1 MKRKFFKKFGHPF
14 IYGAT
19 IFFII
24 FPSFALGE
32 IEKAEPIA
40 IKKIEVT
47 QIGEGTRIFIEG
59 TGPLEYS
66 AFQGNK
72 PLSVVLDLPQVI
84 LGKLEGPIQVQDGLV
99 KAIHN
104 KQIVDPRETRARVE
118 IILEKSVDYAVDS
131 VGNNV
136 IVNLGQYKSALAGFP
151 PEEKKVEQRGEEKKE
166 VAAKIEEKKE
176 VPLKQEPE
184 RLKGKLITAIQI
196 SPQPDFLEVGIKGTQ
211 PLTNFRSFKLLNP
224 PRLVLDFPGVQNA
237 LGKRKMEVGSPW
249 LHEIRL
255 GEYPEKLRLVLT
267 FPDKKIP
274 PYNLRQ
280 EEKEIKI
287 ILGTKAET
295 VAAPAIAPPPA
306 EVPQSIKVAEA
317 EPKKGVKKE
326 EVEKLPEKPPVAP
339 TPPTEKIP
347 AQAQQLEK
355 APAPEIKTQ
364 PELEKVPVSP
374 YKGAKISLD
383 FKDAD
388 LHNIFRLLAEVSN
401 LNIIATDDVKGKIT
415 IRMVNVPWDQALD
428 VILTTKNLVKIEEG
442 NVLRITTAESVRKE
456 REEKQ
461 KEEDLLVKVKE
472 SREKLEPLTMET
484 ITVNYARA
492 VDLQK
497 LIREKDEKGKG
508 LLSPRGSVKADE
520 RTNTLIIQDTKQ
532 NIEEIINLIK
542 KLDSPTPQVLIE
554 ARIVQAQ
561 TTFARSLG
569 IQWGGSYNQFSSN
582 SWFWGLTGNNP
593 NAAPGWAFTPG
604 AYSYNLPTAPGAP
617 ANISTSATAGPLPIY
632 MPSNFVVNFPASTS
646 YTQVGGL
653 GISFGKLTGNLINL
667 DLRLQLGETEG
678 QTKVIARPKLA
689 TLTNTPAHIKQGE
702 LIPYETTSQAG
713 TQVQFIDAVLMLEV
727 TPQVTPD
734 GSIKMTVKVTRDSR
748 GTFRSPAMQV
758 PSIDKREAKTE
769 VLVKDG
775 ETLVIGGIYE
785 SESAEGEA
793 RIPWL
798 GKIPILG
805 WLFKNKEVYNTKKEL
820 LIFITP
826 TLLQGM
832 KAES

>member
-1 MKRKFFKKFGHPF
+1 MKRKFFQKYCRHL
-14 IYGAT
+14 IRGAM
-19 IFFII
+19 IVILS
-24 FPSFALGE
+24 FPSFSQGE
-32 IEKAEPIA
+32 IQKPGPLTIN
-40 IKKIEVT
+40 KIEVMKVA
-47 QIGEGTRIFIEG
+47 EGTRVFIEG

-66 AFQGNK
+66 AFQRTK
-72 PLSVVLDLPQVI
+72 PSRVVLDLPQAI
-84 LGKLEGPIQVQDGLV
+84 LGKLAGSIPVQDEII
-99 KAIHN
+99 KSIHN
-104 KQIVDPRETRARVE
+104 KQITDSPHPYARVE
-118 IILEKSVDYAVDS
+118 IILERPVEYAVDS
-131 VGNNV
+131 VENS
-136 IVNLGQYKSALAGFP
+136 IIIDLEEHKPALIAAAIEDKKT
-151 PEEKKVEQRGEEKKE
+151 EEKEEKRIEETKE
-166 VAAKIEEKKE
+166 VL
-176 VPLKQEPE
+176 VQKQAP
-184 RLKGKLITAIQI
+184 LKGKLLTEIQVAA
-196 SPQPDFLEVGIKGTQ
+196 QANFLEVGIKGTE
-211 PLTNFRSFKLLNP
+211 PSVDFRSFRLVNP
-224 PRLVLDFPGVQNA
+224 PRLVLDFPGFKNA
-237 LGKRKMEVGSPW
+237 TGKRKVEVGSPW
-249 LHEIRL
+249 LREIRL
-255 GEYPEKLRLVLT
+255 GEYPEKLRLVFT

-274 PYNLRQ
+274 PYTLQKEEQELRVILGAKQ
-280 EEKEIKI
+280 EPTPPVASPPQPVKVDEKEKIAEKEFKKEAADQEIKKQEI
-287 ILGTKAET
+287 ERPA
-295 VAAPAIAPPPA
+295 VASPPA
-306 EVPQSIKVAEA
+306 E
-317 EPKKGVKKE
+317 
-326 EVEKLPEKPPVAP
+326 
-339 TPPTEKIP
+339 KILAQAQMP
-347 AQAQQLEK
+347 AQAPLYETKPQG
-355 APAPEIKTQ
+355 
-364 PELEKVPVSP
+364 ELEKVQVSP
-374 YKGAKISLD
+374 YKGARISLD

-401 LNIIATDDVKGKIT
+401 LNIITTDEVKGKIT
-415 IRMVNVPWDQALD
+415 IRLVNVPWDQALD

-472 SREKLEPLTMET
+472 SREKLEPLTTET
-484 ITVNYARA
+484 ITVNYAKA
-492 VDLQK
+492 ADLQK

-508 LLSPRGSVKADE
+508 FLSPRGSVKADE

-554 ARIVQAQ
+554 ARVVQAQ

-569 IQWGGSYNQFSSN
+569 IQWGGSYNQTGGGQ
-582 SWFWGLTGNNP
+582 WHWGLTGNNP
-593 NAAPGWAFTPG
+593 SASAGWGFTP
-604 AYSYNLPTAPGAP
+604 
-617 ANISTSATAGPLPIY
+617 SATGTSTPLI
-632 MPSNFVVNFPASTS
+632 MPSNFVVNFPASTGN
-646 YTQVGGL
+646 TQIGGL
-653 GISFGKLTGNLINL
+653 GISFGKLTGNLVNL

-748 GTFRSPAMQV
+748 GTFRSPSMQV

-785 SESAEGEA
+785 SENQESET

-805 WLFKNKEVYNTKKEL
+805 WLFKSKEIYNSKKEL

>member
-1 MKRKFFKKFGHPF
+1 MNRNLLFKFGHHL
-14 IYGAT
+14 IWGVMV
-19 IFFII
+19 IFLS
-24 FPSFALGE
+24 FPSFAQGE
-32 IEKAEPIA
+32 IQKPEPLT

-47 QIGEGTRIFIEG
+47 KVAEKTRVFIEG

-66 AFQGNK
+66 AFQKSK
-72 PLSVVLDLPQVI
+72 PLSVVIDLPRIV
-84 LGKLEGPIQVQDGLV
+84 LGKLTGSIQVQDGV
-99 KAIHN
+99 IKSIRNHQVAMPP
-104 KQIVDPRETRARVE
+104 QPYARVE
-118 IILEKSVDYAVDS
+118 IVLERPVEYAIDSSENNIVVDFEEYKPALTVAALEKR
-131 VGNNV
+131 
-136 IVNLGQYKSALAGFP
+136 
-151 PEEKKVEQRGEEKKE
+151 EEKTTVEKKE
-166 VAAKIEEKKE
+166 EKIEASKE
-176 VPLKQEPE
+176 VTALKDAPV
-184 RLKGKLITAIQI
+184 KGKLIKEVQVNDRPN
-196 SPQPDFLEVGIKGTQ
+196 SLEVTITGTES
-211 PLTNFRSFKLLNP
+211 LADFRSFKLTNP
-224 PRLVLDFPGVQNA
+224 PRLVLDLPGLKNA
-237 LGKRKMEVGSPW
+237 TGKRKIEVGSPW
-249 LHEIRL
+249 LQEIRF
-255 GEYPEKLRLVLT
+255 GDYPEKLRLV
-267 FPDKKIP
+267 FAFADKKIP
-274 PYNLRQ
+274 PYTLHREERELRLILGAKEEPAPSLASSPQ
-280 EEKEIKI
+280 PLKTAEKETKKEAEVKEA
-287 ILGTKAET
+287 KAE
-295 VAAPAIAPPPA
+295 VK
-306 EVPQSIKVAEA
+306 E
-317 EPKKGVKKE
+317 VKKE
-326 EVEKLPEKPPVAP
+326 EAEKQPGASPVEQKSQSPEKAQLPEAKL
-339 TPPTEKIP
+339 
-347 AQAQQLEK
+347 QA
-355 APAPEIKTQ
+355 
-364 PELEKVPVSP
+364 ELEKGPVSP

-401 LNIIATDDVKGKIT
+401 LNIITTDDVKGKIT

-456 REEKQ
+456 REDKQ

-472 SREKLEPLTMET
+472 SREKLEPLITET
-484 ITVNYARA
+484 ITVNYAKA
-492 VDLQK
+492 ADLQK
-497 LIREKDEKGKG
+497 LIREKEEKGKG
-508 LLSPRGSVKADE
+508 FLSPRGSVKADE

-532 NIEEIINLIK
+532 NIEEIKNLIK
-542 KLDSPTPQVLIE
+542 KLDTPTPQVLIE
-554 ARIVQAQ
+554 ARVVQAQ

-569 IQWGGSYNQFSSN
+569 IQWGGSYNQTGGGQ
-582 SWFWGLTGNNP
+582 WHWGLTGNNP
-593 NAAPGWAFTPG
+593 SASAGWGFNP
-604 AYSYNLPTAPGAP
+604 
-617 ANISTSATAGPLPIY
+617 STSTPLI
-632 MPSNFVVNFPASTS
+632 MPSNFVVNFPAATTN
-646 YTQVGGL
+646 TQVGGL
-653 GISFGKLTGNLINL
+653 GISFGKLTGNLVNL

-748 GTFRSPAMQV
+748 GTFRSPSMQV

-785 SESAEGEA
+785 SENQESET

-805 WLFKNKEVYNTKKEL
+805 WLFKSKEVFNTKKEL

>member
-1 MKRKFFKKFGHPF
+1 MKRKLFQKFCHHLIG
-14 IYGAT
+14 GA
-19 IFFII
+19 II
-24 FPSFALGE
+24 LSLSFPSFSQGE
-32 IEKAEPIA
+32 IQKSEPLTIN
-40 IKKIEVT
+40 KIEVMKVA
-47 QIGEGTRIFIEG
+47 EGTRVFIEG
-59 TGPLEYS
+59 NGPLEYT
-66 AFQGNK
+66 AFQKTK
-72 PLSVVLDLPQVI
+72 PLSLILDLPQAV
-84 LGKLEGPIQVQDGLV
+84 LGKLAGSIQVQDGLI
-99 KAIHN
+99 KSIQN
-104 KQIVDPRETRARVE
+104 KQITAPPHPFARVE
-118 IILEKSVDYAVDS
+118 IILEKPVEYTVDS
-131 VGNNV
+131 KENNIV
-136 IVNLGQYKSALAGFP
+136 IDFGEHSSALTVAAV
-151 PEEKKVEQRGEEKKE
+151 EERKTAEKKE
-166 VAAKIEEKKE
+166 EKKIEEKKE
-176 VPLKQEPE
+176 VSVQKQVP
-184 RLKGKLITAIQI
+184 LKGKLIKEIQVAA
-196 SPQPDFLEVGIKGTQ
+196 QANFLEVGIFGTE
-211 PLTNFRSFKLLNP
+211 PLVDFRSFRLVNP
-224 PRLVLDFPGVQNA
+224 PRLVLDFPGLKNA
-237 LGKRKMEVGSPW
+237 TGKRKVEVGSPW
-249 LHEIRL
+249 LQEIRL
-255 GEYPEKLRLVLT
+255 GEYPEKLRLVFT

-274 PYNLRQ
+274 PYNLER
-280 EEKEIKI
+280 EEKELRV

-295 VAAPAIAPPPA
+295 APQVASLPEPVKLAQQEKVTEQEKVAEKEVKKEIETKEIKREEIEKPVEASPPA
-306 EVPQSIKVAEA
+306 EKSF
-317 EPKKGVKKE
+317 
-326 EVEKLPEKPPVAP
+326 
-339 TPPTEKIP
+339 
-347 AQAQQLEK
+347 AQAQPPEK
-355 APAPEIKTQ
+355 TPLPEAKPQ
-364 PELEKVPVSP
+364 GELEKVAVSP

-401 LNIIATDDVKGKIT
+401 LNIITTDDVKGKIT
-415 IRMVNVPWDQALD
+415 IRMVNVPWDQVLD

-472 SREKLEPLTMET
+472 SREKLEPLTTET
-484 ITVNYARA
+484 ITVNYAKA
-492 VDLQK
+492 ADLQK

-508 LLSPRGSVKADE
+508 FLSPRGSVKADE

-542 KLDSPTPQVLIE
+542 KLDTPTPQVLIE
-554 ARIVQAQ
+554 ARVVQAQ

-569 IQWGGSYNQFSSN
+569 IQWGGSYNQTGGGQ
-582 SWFWGLTGNNP
+582 WHWGLTGNNP
-593 NAAPGWAFTPG
+593 TASAGWGFTP
-604 AYSYNLPTAPGAP
+604 
-617 ANISTSATAGPLPIY
+617 SATGASTPLI
-632 MPSNFVVNFPASTS
+632 MPSNFVVNFPASTGNTS
-646 YTQVGGL
+646 VGGL
-653 GISFGKLTGNLINL
+653 GISFGKLTGNLVNL

-748 GTFRSPAMQV
+748 GTFRSPSMQV

-785 SESAEGEA
+785 SENQESET

>member
-1 MKRKFFKKFGHPF
+1 MKKKFFKKFGHRL
-14 IYGAT
+14 IWGA
-19 IFFII
+19 II
-24 FPSFALGE
+24 ILSFPSFSLGE
-32 IEKAEPIA
+32 IEKSEPLA

-47 QIGEGTRIFIEG
+47 QLAGGTRVFIEG

-66 AFQGNK
+66 AFKRNK
-72 PLSVVLDLPQVI
+72 PLSVVLDLPETI
-84 LGKLEGPIQVQDGLV
+84 LGKLEGPIQVQDGIV
-99 KAIHN
+99 KAIQN
-104 KQIVDPRETRARVE
+104 KQITDSSEPRARVE
-118 IILEKSVDYAVDS
+118 IILEKPVEYIIDS
-131 VGNNV
+131 ESNNV
-136 IVNLGQYKSALAGFP
+136 IVDLGRYKAESTTTAAE
-151 PEEKKVEQRGEEKKE
+151 EEKIEEKKE
-166 VAAKIEEKKE
+166 VAAK
-176 VPLKQEPE
+176 VPAP
-184 RLKGKLITAIQI
+184 LKGKLLTDIQI
-196 SPQPDFLEVGIKGTQ
+196 SAQPTYLEVGIKGTEAF
-211 PLTNFRSFKLLNP
+211 TDFRSFKLVKP
-224 PRLVLDFPGVQNA
+224 PRFVLDFPGLKNA
-237 LGKRKMEVGSPW
+237 TGKRKVEVKSPW
-249 LHEIRL
+249 LHDIRL
-255 GEYPEKLRLVLT
+255 GEYQEKLRLVFT
-267 FPDKKIP
+267 FVDKNMP
-274 PYNLRQ
+274 PFSLSK
-280 EEKEIKI
+280 EEKELKVIF
-287 ILGTKAET
+287 GTKKEET
-295 VAAPAIAPPPA
+295 VASAPAPSPPP
-306 EVPQSIKVAEA
+306 EVPKPVQMAEA
-317 EPKKGVKKE
+317 EPKKEVKKE
-326 EVEKLPEKPPVAP
+326 ETEKPQEKPVVAPPPPVEKSPV
-339 TPPTEKIP
+339 
-347 AQAQQLEK
+347 QAQVQEK
-355 APAPEIKTQ
+355 KPAPETKSQ
-364 PELEKVPVSP
+364 SDLEKVQVSP
-374 YKGAKISLD
+374 YKGTKISLD

-401 LNIIATDDVKGKIT
+401 LNIITTDEVKGKIT

-442 NVLRITTAESVRKE
+442 NVLRISTAENMRKE

-472 SREKLEPLTMET
+472 SREKLEPLTTET
-484 ITVNYARA
+484 ITVNYAKA
-492 VDLQK
+492 ADLQK
-497 LIREKDEKGKG
+497 LIREKEEKGKG
-508 LLSPRGSVKADE
+508 FLSPRGSVKADE

-532 NIEEIINLIK
+532 NIEEIQNLIK

-554 ARIVQAQ
+554 ARVVQAQ

-569 IQWGGSYNQFSSN
+569 IQWGGSYNQTGGGQ
-582 SWFWGLTGNNP
+582 WHWGLTGNNP
-593 NAAPGWAFTPG
+593 SAAAGWSFTP
-604 AYSYNLPTAPGAP
+604 
-617 ANISTSATAGPLPIY
+617 SATGTSTPLI
-632 MPSNFVVNFPASTS
+632 MPSNFVVNFPASTAN
-646 YTQVGGL
+646 TQVGGL
-653 GISFGKLTGNLINL
+653 GISFGKLTGNLVNL

-748 GTFRSPAMQV
+748 GTFRSPSMQV

-785 SESAEGEA
+785 SENQESET

-805 WLFKNKEVYNTKKEL
+805 WLFKSKEVYNTKKEL

>member
-1 MKRKFFKKFGHPF
+1 MKKRFFQKLWCHFMG
-14 IYGAT
+14 GA
-19 IFFII
+19 II
-24 FPSFALGE
+24 LFLSFPSFSYGE
-32 IEKAEPIA
+32 IEKPEPLSIE
-40 IKKIEVT
+40 KIEVMKVS
-47 QIGEGTRIFIEG
+47 EGTRVFIAG

-66 AFQGNK
+66 AFKKTK
-72 PLSVVLDLPQVI
+72 PLRVILDLPQAV
-84 LGKLEGPIQVQDGLV
+84 LGKLAGSIQVHDGII
-99 KAIHN
+99 KTIQN
-104 KQIVDPRETRARVE
+104 KQISVPPIPNARVE
-118 IILEKSVDYAVDS
+118 IILEKPVEYDISSADNSIIIDFEESEPLTPVTVAAV
-131 VGNNV
+131 
-136 IVNLGQYKSALAGFP
+136 
-151 PEEKKVEQRGEEKKE
+151 EEKSVKRKGTEETKE
-166 VAAKIEEKKE
+166 VAIQEIEPLEGKKIKGIE
-176 VPLKQEPE
+176 VS
-184 RLKGKLITAIQI
+184 G
-196 SPQPDFLEVGIKGTQ
+196 QPNFLEVNITATE
-211 PLTNFRSFKLLNP
+211 PLEKFRSFKLFKP
-224 PRLVLDFPGVQNA
+224 PRLVLDFPGLKNA
-237 LGKRKMEVGSPW
+237 SGKRKVKVDSPW
-249 LHEIRL
+249 LQEIRL
-255 GEYPEKLRLVLT
+255 GEYSEKLRMVFT
-267 FPDKKIP
+267 FPDKNIP
-274 PYNLRQ
+274 PYTLQ
-280 EEKEIKI
+280 KEEKELRV
-287 ILGTKAET
+287 ILGTKQE
-295 VAAPAIAPPPA
+295 P
-306 EVPQSIKVAEA
+306 VPQVASPPEPTKLAEQEKATEKEKVAEK
-317 EPKKGVKKE
+317 EVKKE
-326 EVEKLPEKPPVAP
+326 IESKEIKKPEIEKPAAAP
-339 TPPTEKIP
+339 PLTEKNL
-347 AQAQQLEK
+347 AQAQTFEK
-355 APAPEIKTQ
+355 KPPPEAKPQ
-364 PELEKVPVSP
+364 AELEKVQLSP

-401 LNIIATDDVKGKIT
+401 LNIITTDDVKGKIT

-472 SREKLEPLTMET
+472 SREKLEPLATET
-484 ITVNYARA
+484 ITVNYAKA
-492 VDLQK
+492 ADLQK

-508 LLSPRGSVKADE
+508 FLSPRGSVKADE

-554 ARIVQAQ
+554 ARVVQAQ

-569 IQWGGSYNQFSSN
+569 IQWGGSYNQTGGGQ
-582 SWFWGLTGNNP
+582 WHWGLTGNNP
-593 NAAPGWAFTPG
+593 SASAGWGFTP
-604 AYSYNLPTAPGAP
+604 
-617 ANISTSATAGPLPIY
+617 SATGASTPLI
-632 MPSNFVVNFPASTS
+632 MPSNFVVNFPASTGN
-646 YTQVGGL
+646 TQVGGM
-653 GISFGKLTGNLINL
+653 GISFGKLTGNLVNL

-748 GTFRSPAMQV
+748 GTFRSPSMQV

-785 SESAEGEA
+785 SENQESET

-805 WLFKNKEVYNTKKEL
+805 WLFKSKEVYNTKKEL

>member
-1 MKRKFFKKFGHPF
+1 MKSKFFQKFCHPLSEWAIILF
-14 IYGAT
+14 L
-19 IFFII
+19 I
-24 FPSFALGE
+24 FPSFSQGE
-32 IEKAEPIA
+32 IQKPEPLTIN
-40 IKKIEVT
+40 KIEVMKVA
-47 QIGEGTRIFIEG
+47 EGTRVFIEG

-66 AFQGNK
+66 AFQRTK
-72 PLSVVLDLPQVI
+72 PLSVVLDLPQTL
-84 LGKLEGPIQVQDGLV
+84 LGKLAGSIQVQDGV
-99 KAIHN
+99 IKSIQN
-104 KQIVDPRETRARVE
+104 KQLAALPNPYARVE
-118 IILEKSVDYAVDS
+118 IILERPVEYAVDS
-131 VGNNV
+131 VENNIIIDFGEYKPAL
-136 IVNLGQYKSALAGFP
+136 IVATV
-151 PEEKKVEQRGEEKKE
+151 EEKREEKR
-166 VAAKIEEKKE
+166 IEETKE
-176 VPLKQEPE
+176 VPVQKPAP
-184 RLKGKLITAIQI
+184 LKGKLIKEIQVAA
-196 SPQPDFLEVGIKGTQ
+196 QANFLEVGITGTES
-211 PLTNFRSFKLLNP
+211 LADFRSFRLINP
-224 PRLVLDFPGVQNA
+224 PRLVLDFPGLKNA
-237 LGKRKMEVGSPW
+237 TGKRKFEVGSPW
-249 LHEIRL
+249 LQEIRL
-255 GEYPEKLRLVLT
+255 GEYPEKLRMVFT

-274 PYNLRQ
+274 PYTLQ
-280 EEKEIKI
+280 KEEKELRV
-287 ILGTKAET
+287 ILGAKEEPAPLI
-295 VAAPAIAPPPA
+295 AAPPPPVRVAEKQKTAEEEVKKEAQAKEIKKEETEKPAMAPPPA
-306 EVPQSIKVAEA
+306 EKPLAQTQT
-317 EPKKGVKKE
+317 P
-326 EVEKLPEKPPVAP
+326 EKSTLPEAKPQG
-339 TPPTEKIP
+339 ES
-347 AQAQQLEK
+347 
-355 APAPEIKTQ
+355 
-364 PELEKVPVSP
+364 EKVQVSP

-401 LNIIATDDVKGKIT
+401 LNIITTDDVKGKIT

-472 SREKLEPLTMET
+472 SREKLEPLTTET
-484 ITVNYARA
+484 IRVNYAKA
-492 VDLQK
+492 ADLQK

-508 LLSPRGSVKADE
+508 FLSPRGSVKADE

-554 ARIVQAQ
+554 ARVVQAQ

-569 IQWGGSYNQFSSN
+569 IQWGGSYNQTGGGQ
-582 SWFWGLTGNNP
+582 WHWGLTGNNP
-593 NAAPGWAFTPG
+593 SASAGWGFTP
-604 AYSYNLPTAPGAP
+604 
-617 ANISTSATAGPLPIY
+617 SATGTSTPLI
-632 MPSNFVVNFPASTS
+632 MPSNFVVNFPAATGN
-646 YTQVGGL
+646 TQVGGL
-653 GISFGKLTGNLINL
+653 GISFGKLTGNLVNL

-748 GTFRSPAMQV
+748 GTFRSPSMQV

-785 SESAEGEA
+785 SENQESET

>member
-1 MKRKFFKKFGHPF
+1 MKRKFFQKFCHHLIG
-14 IYGAT
+14 GA
-19 IFFII
+19 II
-24 FPSFALGE
+24 VFLSFPSFSQGE
-32 IEKAEPIA
+32 IQRPGPLTIN
-40 IKKIEVT
+40 KIEVMKVA
-47 QIGEGTRIFIEG
+47 EGTRVFIEG

-66 AFQGNK
+66 AFQRTK
-72 PLSVVLDLPQVI
+72 PLSVVLDLPQTV
-84 LGKLEGPIQVQDGLV
+84 LGKLAGSIQVQDGV
-99 KAIHN
+99 IKSIQN
-104 KQIVDPRETRARVE
+104 KQITASPTPYARVE
-118 IILEKSVDYAVDS
+118 IILEKPVEYAVDS
-131 VGNNV
+131 VENN
-136 IVNLGQYKSALAGFP
+136 IIIDFGENKPALT
-151 PEEKKVEQRGEEKKE
+151 
-166 VAAKIEEKKE
+166 VAAVEERRTEETKEEQKIEEKKE
-176 VPLKQEPE
+176 TSVSKQVPM
-184 RLKGKLITAIQI
+184 KGKLIKEIQVAA
-196 SPQPDFLEVGIKGTQ
+196 QANFLEVGITGTE
-211 PLTNFRSFKLLNP
+211 PLVDFRSIKLANP
-224 PRLVLDFPGVQNA
+224 PRLVLDFFGLKNGT
-237 LGKRKMEVGSPW
+237 GKRKVEVGSPW
-249 LHEIRL
+249 LQEIRL
-255 GEYPEKLRLVLT
+255 GEYPEKLRLVFA

-274 PYNLRQ
+274 PYTLQ
-280 EEKEIKI
+280 KEEKELRVF
-287 ILGTKAET
+287 LGAKQDSASQL
-295 VAAPAIAPPPA
+295 ASSP
-306 EVPQSIKVAEA
+306 
-317 EPKKGVKKE
+317 EPVK
-326 EVEKLPEKPPVAP
+326 L
-339 TPPTEKIP
+339 
-347 AQAQQLEK
+347 AQQEK
-355 APAPEIKTQ
+355 APQKEKLAEKEVKREIENKETKQEIEKPATTTPPAGKNLVQAQKLEKNPPPEAKPQ
-364 PELEKVPVSP
+364 GELEKVQASS

-401 LNIIATDDVKGKIT
+401 LNIITTDDVKGKIT

-472 SREKLEPLTMET
+472 SREKLEPLTTET
-484 ITVNYARA
+484 IRVNYAKA
-492 VDLQK
+492 ADLQK

-508 LLSPRGSVKADE
+508 FLSPRGSVKADE

-554 ARIVQAQ
+554 ARVVQAQ

-569 IQWGGSYNQFSSN
+569 IQWGGSYNQTGGGQ
-582 SWFWGLTGNNP
+582 WHWGLTGNNP
-593 NAAPGWAFTPG
+593 SASAGWGFTP
-604 AYSYNLPTAPGAP
+604 
-617 ANISTSATAGPLPIY
+617 SATGASTPLI
-632 MPSNFVVNFPASTS
+632 MPSNFVVNFPASTGN
-646 YTQVGGL
+646 TPVGGL
-653 GISFGKLTGNLINL
+653 GISFGKLTGNLVNL

-748 GTFRSPAMQV
+748 GTFRSPSMQV

-785 SESAEGEA
+785 SENQESET